1 MTDMRSNTKI
11 AEFLDRLNTAGVMIR
26 RLWETRRDEQPASK
40 KNGYHRDVTLVEFI
54 GSGFSPSINVAI
66 IVDYGEG
73 NGFGFFTDSG
83 LGDFD
88 EMVAAISKPR
98 N

>member
-11 AEFLDRLNTAGVMIR
+11 AEFLDRLNAAGVMIR
-26 RLWETRRDEQPASK
+26 RLWETRRDGQIAKAS
-40 KNGYHRDVTLVEFI
+40 NHYHRDVTLIEFI
-54 GSGFSPSINVAI
+54 GNGFSPSINVAI

-73 NGFGFFTDSG
+73 NGFGFFTDTG

-88 EMVAAISKPR
+88 EMVAAIAKPR
-98 N
+98 D